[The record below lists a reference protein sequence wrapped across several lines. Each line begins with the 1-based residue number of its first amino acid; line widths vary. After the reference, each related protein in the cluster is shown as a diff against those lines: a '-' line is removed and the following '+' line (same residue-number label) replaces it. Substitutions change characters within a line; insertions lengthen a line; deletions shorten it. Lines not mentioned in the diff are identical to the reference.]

1 MPSTKDGNSQEK
13 TSTFKKCTVQVI
25 ILAIFLIKKKETFP
39 RQQNIDNPAFVFPS
53 KSNLQFISFTFFEL
67 FDTPELFEATLWKKG
82 KDSKQFFKSTFLL
95 SQKDFTLRYFI
106 KEDVSSSSVIRP
118 FSLQLYKHSSVDSG
132 QIPLFLIFL
141 NHLIKT
147 KSKVPKAVINMKD
160 LNAVF
165 QPEKIGHATGLQI
178 SYVDDERS
186 KNLFVYHEDGQ
197 VRASSQMY
205 AACSF
210 PSHIHRVIPYLRQ
223 LLFLAKPMS
232 MISYR

>member
-1 MPSTKDGNSQEK
+1 M
-13 TSTFKKCTVQVI
+13 
-25 ILAIFLIKKKETFP
+25 LHL
-39 RQQNIDNPAFVFPS
+39 
-53 KSNLQFISFTFFEL
+53 FEL

-82 KDSKQFFKSTFLL
+82 KESKQFLKSTFLL

-118 FSLQLYKHSSVDSG
+118 FSLQPYKHSSVDSG

-141 NHLIKT
+141 NRLIKT

-165 QPEKIGHATGLQI
+165 QPEKIGHANGLQI

-197 VRASSQMY
+197 VR
-205 AACSF
+205 
-210 PSHIHRVIPYLRQ
+210 PPTLPLN
-223 LLFLAKPMS
+223 LLLTCLETRPFANS
-232 MISYR
+232 